1 MGSSEAHLLY
11 FLTLLYEVTM
21 EDQTNNTSLFDFLQ
35 VPARQMSSVSLFEGE
50 RESRHQRNMK
60 IWQAFH
66 SSIVVWADA
75 MQGNISIYLFLREK
89 LRKRK
94 AEGRDPPQQKLT

>member
-50 RESRHQRNMK
+50 REQTSKKYENM
-60 IWQAFH
+60 A
-66 SSIVVWADA
+66 SIPQQHCIVWADA